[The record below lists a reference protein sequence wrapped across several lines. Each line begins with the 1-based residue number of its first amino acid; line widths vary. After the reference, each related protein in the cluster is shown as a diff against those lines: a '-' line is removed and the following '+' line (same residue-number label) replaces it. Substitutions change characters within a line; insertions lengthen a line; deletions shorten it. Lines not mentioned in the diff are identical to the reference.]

1 MNVGE
6 KIKFIREKRG
16 LEQLELAR
24 KINISQ
30 SKMNKIETGYQKRL
44 EPEILRDIALVLGVT
59 TDFLLDESSESVPA
73 NRVIVAGQEITLTP
87 DELKVFEEL
96 KKHPIMFHDL
106 ATNPEQ
112 KVKELIKLYKMKKMF
127 LEEEDEEY
135 GEGFGELED

>member
-1 MNVGE
+1 MSIGE
-6 KIKFIREKRG
+6 RIIKLREKKNWSQR
-16 LEQLELAR
+16 ELAKR
-24 KINISQ
+24 SGLNPSV
-30 SKMNKIETGYQKRL
+30 MNRIETGER
-44 EPEILRDIALVLGVT
+44 PLRAEELKTIAQ
-59 TDFLLDESSESVPA
+59 LLDVQADYLLGTVDKSQSS
-73 NRVIVAGQEITLTP
+73 ITVAGQEITLTP